1 MKATRDERGFALSPA
16 GWVGVLLLVGAAALL
31 LDRWL
36 AGGRPEI
43 VQAARPVEAPPVLA
57 TAPSAERFPDRE
69 AAGERET
76 IGEPPELPTAVE
88 ILQEHWGE
96 RWEVIRDRNRAS
108 EEWLERYPV
117 SELRPWEEV
126 SELVLERALT
136 EVAKEREVEAYL
148 VLEGEHGRIDLVD
161 GTVLV
166 TTADGVAESL
176 DPVREQAQAQARVLR
191 EASRAYWDE
200 LERVLTTRWR
210 EGSIEHHPILASYDP
225 PPADALYV
233 HSGVAHGWTYAI
245 ALRASEEAEL
255 ARLREELEILRQ
267 AVFDE
272 LADLLGAE

>member
-31 LDRWL
+31 LARWP

-43 VQAARPVEAPPVLA
+43 VQAARPAEEPAVLEP
-57 TAPSAERFPDRE
+57 APSAERSPDGE
-69 AAGERET
+69 GAGERET
-76 IGEPPELPTAVE
+76 IGEAPKLPTAVE

-126 SELVLERALT
+126 SELVLERALA

-148 VLEGEHGRIDLVD
+148 VLEGERGRIDLLHD
-161 GTVLV
+161 TVLV
-166 TTADGVAESL
+166 STTDGVAESL
-176 DPVREQAQAQARVLR
+176 DPVREQARAQEQALR
-191 EASRAYWDE
+191 EASRVYWDE
-200 LERVLTTRWR
+200 VERVLTTRWR

-255 ARLREELEILRQ
+255 ARLREELESLRAAAFQ
-267 AVFDE
+267 E
-272 LADLLGAE
+272 LALLLGAD